1 MCRTHYKY
9 SAFEHVHIM
18 NEAWNSDPYSEK
30 TWASLPICIIPHR
43 NQGLLVRN
51 SPNSIRCNPAYTF
64 SAWTS
69 GSIHVINFAL
79 FMSDI
84 KKEIYERKK
93 LMLRIFIIKKLF
105 FFVCV
110 LFFLKIK
117 QILSR
122 ISFQEI
128 KNPDIYYLW
137 VNSAWLCTHVYG
149 YLIRPRSDIKRVIY
163 STNTFSFN

>member
-1 MCRTHYKY
+1 MCTSWMRHGILILIQK
-9 SAFEHVHIM
+9 
-18 NEAWNSDPYSEK
+18 K

-43 NQGLLVRN
+43 NQGLLVRKLN
-51 SPNSIRCNPAYTF
+51 SPNSIRCNLAYTF

-84 KKEIYERKK
+84 KKRDLWEKKTYAKNIYNQEIVY
-93 LMLRIFIIKKLF
+93 F
-105 FFVCV
+105 CV

-122 ISFQEI
+122 IISFQEI
-128 KNPDIYYLW
+128 KNPDIYYFW

-149 YLIRPRSDIKRVIY
+149 YLIRPRSDIKRVFRSNYI
-163 STNTFSFN
+163 

>member
-9 SAFEHVHIM
+9 IAFEHVHIM

-43 NQGLLVRN
+43 NQGLLVRKLN
-51 SPNSIRCNPAYTF
+51 SPNNIRCTF

-69 GSIHVINFAL
+69 GSIHAINFAL

-84 KKEIYERKK
+84 KKGIYERKK
-93 LMLRIFIIKKLF
+93 LMLRIFIITKLF
-105 FFVCV
+105 FFLCV

-117 QILSR
+117 QIFSR
-122 ISFQEI
+122 IISFQGI
-128 KNPDIYYLW
+128 KNPDIYYFW

-149 YLIRPRSDIKRVIY
+149 YLIRPWSDIKRVFRSNYI
-163 STNTFSFN
+163 

>member
-9 SAFEHVHIM
+9 SNFEHVHIM

-30 TWASLPICIIPHR
+30 TWASLPKCTIPHR
-43 NQGLLVRN
+43 NQGLLVRKLN
-51 SPNSIRCNPAYTF
+51 SPNSIRCNLAYTF

-84 KKEIYERKK
+84 IKRDLWEKKTYAKNIYNQEIVY
-93 LMLRIFIIKKLF
+93 F
-105 FFVCV
+105 CV

-122 ISFQEI
+122 IISFQEI
-128 KNPDIYYLW
+128 KNPDIYYFG

-149 YLIRPRSDIKRVIY
+149 YLIRPRSDIKRVFRSNYI
-163 STNTFSFN
+163 

>member
-9 SAFEHVHIM
+9 SNFEHVHIM

-30 TWASLPICIIPHR
+30 TWASLPKCTIPHR
-43 NQGLLVRN
+43 NQGLLVRKLN
-51 SPNSIRCNPAYTF
+51 SPNSIRCNLAYTF

-84 KKEIYERKK
+84 IKRDLWEKKTYAKNIYNQEIVY
-93 LMLRIFIIKKLF
+93 F
-105 FFVCV
+105 CV

-122 ISFQEI
+122 IISFQEI
-128 KNPDIYYLW
+128 KNPDIYYFW

-149 YLIRPRSDIKRVIY
+149 YLIRPRSDIKRVFRSNYI
-163 STNTFSFN
+163 